1 MREVLDGE
9 GQRRSGG
16 DLSRSIVVSLSPH
29 RPRICS
35 SISTGGYQQ
44 PLLPQESCKPL
55 VTRLLEVR
63 VELEREF
70 AFFYRCFSCAQRADR
85 FVVRARCSADQQHG
99 TTVADRQ
106 GEYRHGT
113 GHRGPRRGQ
122 ASQGCMVVHN
132 AAIDSYRCVRRSCTQ
147 EMKILKNWYT
157 KLQNGSKTYGG
168 EMLRTFVTS
177 ILRRRLDVVIEWLID
192 AMSRPWLRG
201 KQALDD
207 LQRVGHVRAATSDA
221 AGQSTRSLV
230 RYADRAQQLAT
241 SHGTQSMMAMR

>member
-1 MREVLDGE
+1 
-9 GQRRSGG
+9 
-16 DLSRSIVVSLSPH
+16 
-29 RPRICS
+29 
-35 SISTGGYQQ
+35 
-44 PLLPQESCKPL
+44 
-55 VTRLLEVR
+55 
-63 VELEREF
+63 
-70 AFFYRCFSCAQRADR
+70 
-85 FVVRARCSADQQHG
+85 
-99 TTVADRQ
+99 
-106 GEYRHGT
+106 
-113 GHRGPRRGQ
+113 
-122 ASQGCMVVHN
+122 
-132 AAIDSYRCVRRSCTQ
+132 
-147 EMKILKNWYT
+147 MKILKNWYT